1 MAVVIISCAI
11 CSVFGGSL
19 GFLLGAIC
27 TMASDKNQQ
36 AEGEVKS
43 SVGKNSIAAEA
54 RRKVDEWQRP
64 KFSGAA

>member
-1 MAVVIISCAI
+1 L
-11 CSVFGGSL
+11 GGSL

-43 SVGKNSIAAEA
+43 SVGKSSIVAEA

>member
-36 AEGEVKS
+36 DGDS
-43 SVGKNSIAAEA
+43 
-54 RRKVDEWQRP
+54 RCRYCQRP
-64 KFSGAA
+64 ANSPSFSDAA